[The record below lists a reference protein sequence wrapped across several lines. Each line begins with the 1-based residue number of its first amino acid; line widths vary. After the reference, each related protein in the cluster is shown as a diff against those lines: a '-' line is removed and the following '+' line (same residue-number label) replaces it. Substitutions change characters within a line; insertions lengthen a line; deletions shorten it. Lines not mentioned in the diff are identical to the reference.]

1 MVVALAASPL
11 SVLLYPLY
19 VLLYF
24 LHSCKIWNL
33 GLEKIQKIRVIMEL
47 ELDLKSIWRTWIF
60 LPPKSS
66 PIQIPAIKLNS
77 KYLSMFL
84 WVCCIFTNGR
94 AVRLTISSNFFQV
107 IGIGVGMDLDFQI
120 LIKMWI

>member
-1 MVVALAASPL
+1 
-11 SVLLYPLY
+11 
-19 VLLYF
+19 
-24 LHSCKIWNL
+24 
-33 GLEKIQKIRVIMEL
+33 MEL

-60 LPPKSS
+60 LPPKFS